1 MFSFTSGVFCDTDLV
16 NKILKNY
23 DNNYETNSENLQQQ
37 VGFFF
42 YRRADTGFCFISKFQ
57 TNNITIFYVIE
68 NSHSDR

>member
-37 VGFFF
+37 VGFFYIVEQILVF
-42 YRRADTGFCFISKFQ
+42 ALSPNFKR
-57 TNNITIFYVIE
+57 IT
-68 NSHSDR
+68 

>member
-37 VGFFF
+37 VGFFL
-42 YRRADTGFCFISKFQ
+42 S
-57 TNNITIFYVIE
+57 
-68 NSHSDR
+68 

>member
-23 DNNYETNSENLQQQ
+23 DNNYETNSKPAATSW
-37 VGFFF
+37 FFF

-57 TNNITIFYVIE
+57 TNNITMFYVIE

>member
-1 MFSFTSGVFCDTDLV
+1 MFSFTSGAFCDTDLV

-42 YRRADTGFCFISKFQ
+42 IVEQILVFALSPNFKR
-57 TNNITIFYVIE
+57 IT
-68 NSHSDR
+68 